1 MIIQCIA
8 KSRTHGQGGYPRP
21 GGPSTRPR
29 PNEPEMVAQTNSY
42 GSNSDG
48 GGIRRQQRP
57 WCNKLIFFIECYSFN
72 WMSVYFWLS
81 IEINNALFTHEKYYI
96 LSENKIESFV
106 RCDYHVRLNFQ
117 RLC

>member
-57 WCNKLIFFIECYSFN
+57 
-72 WMSVYFWLS
+72 
-81 IEINNALFTHEKYYI
+81 
-96 LSENKIESFV
+96 
-106 RCDYHVRLNFQ
+106 
-117 RLC
+117 